1 MAGANTLKIDIKS
14 RQGDFLL
21 RADFTATPGLTA
33 FFGRSG
39 SGKTMLANTIA
50 GLTQPM
56 SGRITLGE
64 RVLYDSE
71 NRVFVPPEKRR
82 IGYVFQ
88 DGRLFSHL
96 SVQKNLD
103 YGRRFLPAGVSPPNP
118 EEISDLLNLSEL
130 LGRHTRNLSGG
141 EKQRVA
147 IGRALLSA
155 PELLVM
161 DEPLAALDAGHKG
174 EILPFIERLRDDI
187 GIPIVYVSHAFEE
200 VIRLADTMVIL
211 DHGRTVASGDVESI
225 MGRLDLRPLTGRYE
239 AGAVLNVVVRG
250 QDKTYGLTELSFSG
264 GRLWVPGVD
273 APLGAALRMRIRARD
288 VSLSLS
294 RPTDTSILNV
304 LSATVSEIAHGSG
317 PQTEVLLDIGAPLI
331 ARVTRRSVEAM
342 GLKPGKLVFALVKA
356 AAIDRH
362 TLGLGGTRQ
371 RRN

>member
-21 RADFTATPGLTA
+21 RADFTATRGLTA

-39 SGKTMLANTIA
+39 SGKTMLANAIA

-103 YGRRFLPAGVSPPNP
+103 YGRRFLPAGISAPNP

-147 IGRALLSA
+147 IARTVLKDPKILIFDEATSALDSRT
-155 PELLVM
+155 EQ
-161 DEPLAALDAGHKG
+161 DILAALKAVAQGRTTVTVAHRLSTVVDAD
-174 EILPFIERLRDDI
+174 EILVLESGRIEERGRHDD
-187 GIPIVYVSHAFEE
+187 
-200 VIRLADTMVIL
+200 LLKMN
-211 DHGRTVASGDVESI
+211 
-225 MGRLDLRPLTGRYE
+225 GRYAE
-239 AGAVLNVVVRG
+239 M
-250 QDKTYGLTELSFSG
+250 
-264 GRLWVPGVD
+264 W
-273 APLGAALRMRIRARD
+273 ARQQQQ
-288 VSLSLS
+288 
-294 RPTDTSILNV
+294 
-304 LSATVSEIAHGSG
+304 E
-317 PQTEVLLDIGAPLI
+317 Q
-331 ARVTRRSVEAM
+331 ARE
-342 GLKPGKLVFALVKA
+342 ALVDDDGPSIRETQENPA
-356 AAIDRH
+356 A
-362 TLGLGGTRQ
+362 Q
-371 RRN
+371 